1 MSDIKLFK
9 YKPQVKEMKG
19 ASVSLEKDLQTV
31 IEKNM
36 QEFFG
41 VTFLASEYAI
51 DSGRMDSVGIDENNC
66 PVIFEY
72 KRRVNQN
79 VINQG
84 LYYLDWML
92 EHKDSFELLVLKKL
106 GQQVA
111 DQIDWSIPRLI
122 CVAEDYNRY
131 DERAIKLIKGSISLI
146 RYKKFDDEILMFE
159 LINSIK
165 SKASNDISTK
175 ENSKYAEKT
184 FNEQY
189 ESAPAKM
196 KNIYGDLREYTLSLG
211 DDVSE
216 NTLKKYTAFKKIKN
230 FVTMEIYSSKILVDF
245 RLNPDNFTL
254 TDNLRD
260 IRAIGHW
267 GCGGLQYIIK
277 SEKDIEYA
285 KELIQKAYNE
295 N

>member
-1 MSDIKLFK
+1 M
-9 YKPQVKEMKG
+9 
-19 ASVSLEKDLQTV
+19 
-31 IEKNM
+31 
-36 QEFFG
+36 
-41 VTFLASEYAI
+41 
-51 DSGRMDSVGIDENNC
+51 
-66 PVIFEY
+66 
-72 KRRVNQN
+72 
-79 VINQG
+79 
-84 LYYLDWML
+84 
-92 EHKDSFELLVLKKL
+92 
-106 GQQVA
+106 
-111 DQIDWSIPRLI
+111 
-122 CVAEDYNRY
+122 
-131 DERAIKLIKGSISLI
+131 IKGSISLI

-260 IRAIGHW
+260 IRTIGHW
-267 GCGGLQYIIK
+267 GCGDLQYIIK